1 MVALV
6 IVIGLWWRER
16 DFPNFFLQ
24 LGRGLNQYTPQGNV
38 FYNQLGNIF
47 KLTVIFSQ
55 NTHPKLVKIFFEK
68 YFQLKQTKPKLIMH
82 GKKKYYYCLEYPHS
96 FCYFIGAITKLDYHR
111 SRH

>member
-82 GKKKYYYCLEYPHS
+82 GKKILLLFGIPSLILLFYW
-96 FCYFIGAITKLDYHR
+96 
-111 SRH
+111 RHY